1 MSDDGKKTELQYARD
16 TIASMLASIREG
28 VIITDGTGTILAANP
43 VTELLTGILPT
54 ELIGKGIEEMMTFA
68 CDNDDVSDFFE
79 ESLRGWRALELPK
92 NCSITPK
99 GGKARIPVAANA
111 TPLFNPEGAY
121 TGVVFVLRDLTEEVN
136 ARNRQYQFLSFV
148 SHQLRAPIASL
159 RLGLEMLLDKKERL
173 VPETHEIL
181 RDLYDITTRFSG
193 LIKEL
198 LNITR
203 LAEGR
208 VEFRQ
213 DSIDIR
219 DLGPFLTQEFER
231 LATSN
236 NITFSSF
243 ADSETPLMM
252 VGDKERMLD
261 VLRNLVANAIFYNKP
276 RGEVVIRGRLTHSK
290 EVETIAARTGAGLQI
305 GEYLRHFSSTE
316 KEKNM
321 ILIEV
326 ADTGLGIPAS
336 DQPRIFESFFRARNV
351 VKRGIH
357 GTGLG
362 LSIVKSIVEHLNGRI
377 MFESKEDKGTTF
389 YIIFPSIT

>member
-1 MSDDGKKTELQYARD
+1 M
-16 TIASMLASIREG
+16 
-28 VIITDGTGTILAANP
+28 
-43 VTELLTGILPT
+43 
-54 ELIGKGIEEMMTFA
+54 
-68 CDNDDVSDFFE
+68 
-79 ESLRGWRALELPK
+79 
-92 NCSITPK
+92 
-99 GGKARIPVAANA
+99 
-111 TPLFNPEGAY
+111 
-121 TGVVFVLRDLTEEVN
+121 
-136 ARNRQYQFLSFV
+136 
-148 SHQLRAPIASL
+148 
-159 RLGLEMLLDKKERL
+159 
-173 VPETHEIL
+173 
-181 RDLYDITTRFSG
+181 
-193 LIKEL
+193 
-198 LNITR
+198 
-203 LAEGR
+203 
-208 VEFRQ
+208 EFRQ
-213 DSIDIR
+213 DSIDVR
-219 DLGPFLTQEFER
+219 DLGPLLTQEFER